1 MEKRNA
7 NIIVGAAGGTA
18 GGNSKTY
25 KISLP
30 TKWVTELK
38 LTDNGAELCYDG
50 EKIVIL
56 PRLSFEEFYANKK
69 AKGHKLLHMEFYDK
83 NVLCTEICADQN
95 DKTLSVKNYTD
106 NIVKTAFGNNLFPD
120 WTDFEVFLEE
130 RCVPESRS
138 GIREYLE
145 ALGLDRYDPLEIIK
159 KTGGRMAEDEQWI
172 KTEEIK

>member
-7 NIIVGAAGGTA
+7 NIIVGTAGGTA

-38 LTDNGAELCYDG
+38 LTNNGAELCYDG

-69 AKGHKLLHMEFYDK
+69 AKGHNLLHMAFYDK
-83 NVLCTEICADQN
+83 NVMCTEICADQN
-95 DKTLSVKNYTD
+95 DKTLSVKNYYY
-106 NIVKTAFGNNLFPD
+106 NIVKKEIGNKIFTYRKN
-120 WTDFEVFLEE
+120 
-130 RCVPESRS
+130 
-138 GIREYLE
+138 
-145 ALGLDRYDPLEIIK
+145 K
-159 KTGGRMAEDEQWI
+159 KSY
-172 KTEEIK
+172 

>member
-30 TKWVTELK
+30 TRWVTELK
-38 LTDNGAELCYDG
+38 LTDNGAELRYDG

-56 PRLSFEEFYANKK
+56 PRLSFDEFYAGKK
-69 AKGHKLLHMEFYDK
+69 AKGHKLLYMAFYDK

-120 WTDFEVFLEE
+120 WKDFEGFLEE

-145 ALGLDRYDPLEIIK
+145 ALGLDRYEPLEIIK

>member
-38 LTDNGAELCYDG
+38 LTNNGAELCYDG

-56 PRLSFEEFYANKK
+56 PRLSFEEFYANM
-69 AKGHKLLHMEFYDK
+69 AFYDK

-120 WTDFEVFLEE
+120 WKDFEGFLEE

>member
-30 TKWVTELK
+30 TRWVTELK
-38 LTDNGAELCYDG
+38 LTNNGAELCYDG

-56 PRLSFEEFYANKK
+56 PRLSFEEFLTSKK
-69 AKGHKLLHMEFYDK
+69 ANGHKLLRMAFYDK
-83 NVLCTEICADQN
+83 NVLCTEICVDLS
-95 DKTLSVKNYTD
+95 DKSLSVKNYTD

-120 WTDFEVFLEE
+120 WNDFEVFLEE

-145 ALGLDRYDPLEIIK
+145 ALGLDRYDPFEIIK